1 MEILR
6 LKDNI
11 YLVQFNRMEC
21 DSMTKI
27 TRFKDIPQFTRE
39 GNYQVDM
46 DIRRIPE
53 WIVNEQKEMNL
64 QLNPKFQR
72 GHVWTEDQQIAWL
85 EFFLKGGKSGNVVYF
100 NCPSWHY
107 SVKERDYNEY
117 VCVDGLQRL
126 TAICRFVNNEIKLF
140 GSYFREYEDPR
151 IVSRYTLKVN
161 VNDLKTEKEVL
172 QWYVDMNAGGT
183 PHTTE
188 EIERVK
194 KLIDDLE

>member
-1 MEILR
+1 MEWDEIP
-6 LKDNI
+6 K
-11 YLVQFNRMEC
+11 FKEFG
-21 DSMTKI
+21 MTNPI
-27 TRFKDIPQFTRE
+27 
-39 GNYQVDM
+39 DM
-46 DIRRIPE
+46 GFVYYVKFIK
-53 WIVNEQKEMNL
+53 NEIAEYNL
-64 QLNPKFQR
+64 QMNPDFQR
-72 GHVWTEDQQIAWL
+72 GHVWTEEQQIAWL

-107 SVKERDYNEY
+107 SVKKGTYDEY

-172 QWYVDMNAGGT
+172 QWYVDMNSGGT
-183 PHTTE
+183 PHSNE

-194 KLIDDLE
+194 KMIKELE

>member
-1 MEILR
+1 ME
-6 LKDNI
+6 
-11 YLVQFNRMEC
+11 
-21 DSMTKI
+21 KI
-27 TRFKDIPQFTRE
+27 TRFRDIPQFTRE

-53 WIVNEQKEMNL
+53 WIANEQKEMNL

-72 GHVWTEDQQIAWL
+72 GHVWTEEQQIAWL

-107 SVKERDYNEY
+107 SVKEGDYDEY

-183 PHTTE
+183 PHANE

-194 KLIDDLE
+194 KMIKELE